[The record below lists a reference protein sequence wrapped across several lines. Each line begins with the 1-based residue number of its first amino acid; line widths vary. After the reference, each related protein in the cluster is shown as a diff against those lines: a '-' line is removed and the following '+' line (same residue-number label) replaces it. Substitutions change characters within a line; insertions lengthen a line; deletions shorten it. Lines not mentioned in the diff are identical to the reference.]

1 MTQARTLSSSGMF
14 TQFKLTRVLR
24 TVDLDYNNLLTALS
38 VVQVGKVFNNLPM
51 VVVDKSQQP
60 NGGRVLQKNVLKA
73 VLISKELYADSLI
86 ANPTVIP
93 FITEIPI
100 SDDFFVPNGSFIR
113 TLTKVAPTQTRISNT
128 FEVGGGGLVNLGV
141 AFVDATVISSLA
153 FTATNGAAGTIT
165 YPLGDVGSA
174 VTISYVTQAIHPT
187 VLITR
192 QERQT
197 VSPALV
203 IKNEV
208 SGVLLNSV
216 LAGLLGLTLPPY

>member
-1 MTQARTLSSSGMF
+1 
-14 TQFKLTRVLR
+14 
-24 TVDLDYNNLLTALS
+24 
-38 VVQVGKVFNNLPM
+38 
-51 VVVDKSQQP
+51 
-60 NGGRVLQKNVLKA
+60 
-73 VLISKELYADSLI
+73 LYADSLI

-113 TLTKVAPTQTRISNT
+113 TLTNVAPTQTRISNT